1 VKNGNSHLLK
11 RFAYTNKNLELFII
25 ALIICFTIVIL
36 QTILFVIP
44 YSQAISVSNKSGS
57 CNCIVFRMDDI
68 QDYWIRQGQIGP
80 MNIFI
85 SKHQPL
91 SLGLIM
97 DSIGNDNTIVNEIIN
112 GSRMGLFELAIHGW
126 NHTDYT
132 KLSEQEQKNSLQ
144 LANEKMK
151 KLFGIT
157 SDIFFPPY
165 DTFNNSTLQAMSQLG
180 FKILSSDINQY
191 LTPAATAMSQNQLGF
206 HVLSSH
212 IDQYLTPAA
221 KKSIFVNNNNN
232 NNNNNANANNVTQNQ
247 KILQLPSVFSVQYT
261 YHNKTF
267 ENSLQTVIGN
277 ATHAIAKFGYAVVVL
292 HPQDFMKV
300 DASGNLTD
308 IVDESEINGLSNL
321 IDSVLSRNIKIAS
334 LSEVVA
340 RNIKSANVS

>member
-1 VKNGNSHLLK
+1 MQVKNGNSHLLK

-25 ALIICFTIVIL
+25 ALVICFAIVIL
-36 QTILFVIP
+36 QTILVIP

-68 QDYWIRQGQIGP
+68 QDYWIRQGQIDP

-97 DSIGNDNTIVNEIIN
+97 DSIGNDSTIVNEIRN

-151 KLFGIT
+151 KLFGVT

-165 DTFNNSTLQAMSQLG
+165 DTFNNSTLQAMRQLG
-180 FKILSSDINQY
+180 FKI
-191 LTPAATAMSQNQLGF
+191 
-206 HVLSSH
+206 LSSH

-232 NNNNNANANNVTQNQ
+232 NNNANTNSGTQNQ

-267 ENSLQTVIGN
+267 QNSLQTVIGN
-277 ATHAIAKFGYAVVVL
+277 ATRAIAKFGYAIVVL

-321 IDSVLSRNIKIAS
+321 IDSVLSRNMKIAS

-340 RNIKSANVS
+340 GNIKSANVS